1 MIVNRIRL
9 SKEKEKNQNP
19 LQATALGYTLGEDVA
34 PRVLAAGRGKIAQQ
48 IIDLANSNGIPIRED
63 PILSAALSN
72 IDINEE
78 IPPELYAVVAE
89 VFAYIYR
96 IQGKHI

>member
-9 SKEKEKNQNP
+9 GKEKEKENSP
-19 LQATALGYTLGEDVA
+19 LQATALGYTPDIDVA
-34 PRVLAAGRGKIAQQ
+34 PRVLAAGKGKIAQQ
-48 IIDLANSNGIPIRED
+48 IIELAQSNGIPIRED
-63 PILSAALSN
+63 PILSAALST

-78 IPPELYAVVAE
+78 IPPELYSVIAE

-96 IQGKHI
+96 IQGKHL